1 MRRAIR
7 RLMVGG
13 LYALKSEPV
22 VRRSRARI
30 ARNPSFSFGDEGGG
44 SSARSWRGGVIT

>member
-7 RLMVGG
+7 RLMVDG

-30 ARNPSFSFGDEGGG
+30 ARKPSVSFGNEGGG
-44 SSARSWRGGVIT
+44 SSARSRPGSVIT